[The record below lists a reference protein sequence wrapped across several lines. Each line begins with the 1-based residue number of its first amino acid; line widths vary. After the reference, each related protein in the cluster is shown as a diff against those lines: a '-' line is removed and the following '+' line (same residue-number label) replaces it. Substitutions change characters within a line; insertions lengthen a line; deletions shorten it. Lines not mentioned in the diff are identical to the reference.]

1 MKSYVT
7 MVVIAILALLSALVV
22 VSASGTEGELSPASQ
37 AAADETTIQDL
48 EDLIEALEIKLN
60 ALESEIFGSSGYS
73 GNPLKTN
80 SIEGWIINL
89 DQRVTDLE
97 SQLDAR

>member
-1 MKSYVT
+1 MKSYLT

-22 VSASGTEGELSPASQ
+22 VSASGSEGELSPASQ
-37 AAADETTIQDL
+37 SAADETTIQV
-48 EDLIEALEIKLN
+48 EDLIKALEIKMN
-60 ALESEIFGSSGYS
+60 ALESEIFGSSGYT
-73 GNPLKTN
+73 GNPVKTN